1 MRSRRRIVGMVLVF
15 TAALGVVARAAPL
28 GTGFTYQG
36 QLKQGGVPVP
46 GPTCDFEFSLWNA
59 PVGGNRLGIAQT
71 LIDQDVTNGLFT
83 VTLNEGGQ
91 FGQQNAFNGE
101 ARWLE
106 IQVACPTGMPLVPL
120 GRQEIT
126 PGPYALF
133 AANGAGGGG
142 DITEVIAGSGLSGG
156 GASGSVTLSI
166 PTGGVTSAHILDGT
180 VATADL
186 AANAVTSAKI
196 VDGTV
201 ALADLADNAV
211 NSAKLASD
219 SLSLNKVSGGRMTA
233 SGGNIE
239 IGSGDQLTGN
249 LILKAAV
256 DDPGDI
262 IFKTSLNAQKGRI
275 WTDYPLNKL
284 HFSTSDNIADLT
296 IDPTGNVGIGTPTP
310 GKKLTLSTAAIND
323 GLAIEG
329 ANSRNVALYTNLG
342 LHSFNDITALNDRGI
357 IYSGDAVNAPDG
369 GFVIAPWATGPSGL
383 RLDTNGNVGIGTN
396 QPIARA

>member
-59 PVGGNRLGIAQT
+59 PVCGNRLGIAQT

-106 IQVACPTGMPLVPL
+106 IQVACPTGVPLVPL

-166 PTGGVTSAHILDGT
+166 PTGGVTSTHLQDLT
-180 VATADL
+180 VGTADL
-186 AANAVTSAKI
+186 ANS
-196 VDGTV
+196 
-201 ALADLADNAV
+201 AV

-219 SLSLNKVSGGRMTA
+219 LASLNKVSGGRMTA

-239 IGSGDQLTGN
+239 IGLGDSSTGN

-262 IFKTSLNAQKGRI
+262 IFRTSLNAQKGRI
-275 WTDYPLNKL
+275 WTDYPLTRIIHTPRRL
-284 HFSTSDNIADLT
+284 AFS
-296 IDPTGNVGIGTPTP
+296 GV
-310 GKKLTLSTAAIND
+310 
-323 GLAIEG
+323 
-329 ANSRNVALYTNLG
+329 
-342 LHSFNDITALNDRGI
+342 FC
-357 IYSGDAVNAPDG
+357 
-369 GFVIAPWATGPSGL
+369 
-383 RLDTNGNVGIGTN
+383 
-396 QPIARA
+396 